1 MIALQYNPDSLSR
14 TLQIQSLPG
23 GQDGVRVDAL
33 RLRGP
38 AVETIKIEAELDA
51 TDQLEFPNQFPMAVQ
66 YGLQPQLAQLEMLI
80 NPTVE
85 TLLADDAMANA
96 GTLEIIP
103 LEQPLTLFVWSR
115 SRVVPVRLTEFSIT
129 EEAFDTALNP
139 IRAKVSLGM
148 RVLNVDDLGFEHP
161 GGQLFMAYLTQQGSA
176 RRAGDIGRAHRSRTG
191 RIAMNYPLQAL
202 IQLGVVPPVTFPTDS
217 RYYGSGMLQY
227 TAPDGQSDSVP
238 GAAHSFRSRAR
249 RTMRRSTQHTV
260 KQGDRLDLIA
270 AKYLGDPL
278 MFWLIC
284 DANGAIRPDDLVATP
299 GSVLAITTP
308 QGVPGGTGA

>member
-1 MIALQYNPDSLSR
+1 MATTSPLSPKLIKGGIVTMDPDTSVVKSVIALQYNPDSLSR

-51 TDQLEFPNQFPMAVQ
+51 TDQLEFPNQFPVATQ
-66 YGLQPQLAQLEMLI
+66 YGLQPQLAQLEMLV

-103 LEQPLTLFVWSR
+103 LEQPLTLFVWSK

-129 EEAFDTALNP
+129 EEAFDTSLNP

-148 RVLNVDDLGFEHP
+148 RVLNIDDLGIRASGRPHLHGLSDE
-161 GGQLFMAYLTQQGSA
+161 QRALAAQATSA
-176 RRAGDIGRAHRSRTG
+176 
-191 RIAMNYPLQAL
+191 AL
-202 IQLGVVPPVTFPTDS
+202 
-217 RYYGSGMLQY
+217 
-227 TAPDGQSDSVP
+227 
-238 GAAHSFRSRAR
+238 
-249 RTMRRSTQHTV
+249 
-260 KQGDRLDLIA
+260 
-270 AKYLGDPL
+270 
-278 MFWLIC
+278 
-284 DANGAIRPDDLVATP
+284 
-299 GSVLAITTP
+299 SVL
-308 QGVPGGTGA
+308 GLGGLP